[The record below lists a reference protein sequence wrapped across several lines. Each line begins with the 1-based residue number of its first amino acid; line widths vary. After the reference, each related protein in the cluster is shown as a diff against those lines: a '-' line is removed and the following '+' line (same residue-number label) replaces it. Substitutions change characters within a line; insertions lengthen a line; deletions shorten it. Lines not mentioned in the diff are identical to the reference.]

1 VSAGGQA
8 GTCEWELPCPPQ
20 SPAGSGSGVSWGL
33 GAWLYLLGP
42 SGQSPWPFTGAVV
55 WVGRVQRW
63 AREGAPGQRDGRGP
77 SVPSRGAGL
86 ACVTPPRP
94 AVPSLPC
101 AERLC
106 RLPDREERCRSPRQP
121 GGLGGEPRLQKRLP
135 PAHGL
140 PGHGGAPGLRRQGPE
155 TLRAHKTASIA
166 VCSAGGPAPG
176 TSKMVV
182 SCPGGAGVSWVYCLR
197 GLPPQQ

>member
-1 VSAGGQA
+1 
-8 GTCEWELPCPPQ
+8 
-20 SPAGSGSGVSWGL
+20 
-33 GAWLYLLGP
+33 
-42 SGQSPWPFTGAVV
+42 
-55 WVGRVQRW
+55 VQRR

-86 ACVTPPRP
+86 ACVTPLPPHP

-106 RLPDREERCRSPRQP
+106 RLPDGEERRRGPRQS
-121 GGLGGEPRLQKRLP
+121 GGLGGEPGRDLRALPAGRSQGRAAALLPAQGGAQHPPLRPLPRLHPLQKRLP

-182 SCPGGAGVSWVYCLR
+182 SCPGGAGVSCVCCLR
-197 GLPPQQ
+197 GLLPQQ